1 MLGAFEAR
9 DHLGSPDASLRENV
23 DTFLAARG
31 VDLTGGRVL
40 MAANARALG
49 YCFNP
54 ISVFWCFD
62 HARRLAG
69 AIVEVHNTYGGRHAY
84 LVHPD
89 ERGRARVGKALYVSP
104 FHGTDGW
111 YDVHVP
117 VPGDSLVVSVTLH
130 TDDGATFS
138 ASLTGRRSWR
148 SAWRAAPA
156 ALRGSALIRM
166 HGIALWLRRLPVQ
179 PRPAGHD
186 GSAR

>member
-1 MLGAFEAR
+1 
-9 DHLGSPDASLRENV
+9 
-23 DTFLAARG
+23 
-31 VDLTGGRVL
+31 

-111 YDVHVP
+111 YDVRVP
-117 VPGDSLVVSVTLH
+117 VPGDDLLVAVTLH
-130 TDDGATFS
+130 TDDGATFT
-138 ASLTGRRSWR
+138 ASLDGRRTDVSPR
-148 SAWRAAPA
+148 RAAPA
-156 ALRGSALIRM
+156 ALRGSALIRA

-179 PRPAGHD
+179 PRPAADEADHD